1 MVDFYISRKDWNKT
15 INYAK
20 ASVKLHSNA
29 EIGGMMV
36 MLKNEDGDYILKDPV
51 ILKQTVTQSTCT
63 MDQNELALFYS
74 KTYKKHKNNK
84 LKSRVRYVWWHSHA
98 NMNAFWSSTDN
109 KTIMSSPSDDFTV
122 SLVVN
127 VKGEYKLRVQFFE
140 PIELDEDVDL
150 YIMDGKE
157 STIPKAILSE
167 VEEKCVKQAFNT
179 TGNVSYMDRKKLG
192 KVKDMTQT
200 NMWDNV
206 YGYNDMYG
214 TRYYSRKYS
223 TKPDDVDY
231 DHLVKYIDSLNG
243 KYVAGEI
250 KYKQWKK
257 ALTATN
263 KQLEEKKSDYRFTVL
278 ESSALDEVIY
288 YSVPDEYI
296 TTINGY
302 GEKQ

>member
-74 KTYKKHKNNK
+74 KTYRKHKK
-84 LKSRVRYVWWHSHA
+84 KGRVRYVWWHSHA

-140 PIELDEDVDL
+140 PIELEEDVEL

-157 STIPKAILSE
+157 STIPKAIMSE
-167 VEEKCVKQAFNT
+167 VEEKCVKQTYTHA
-179 TGNVSYMDRKKLG
+179 MDRKKLG

-206 YGYNDMYG
+206 YGYGDYG
-214 TRYYSRKYS
+214 YGYSKRKYS
-223 TKPDDVDY
+223 TQPNDVDY
-231 DHLVKYIDSLNG
+231 DTLVKYIDSLNH

-250 KYKQWKK
+250 KYNQWKK
-257 ALTATN
+257 ALIGTN
-263 KQLEEKKSDYRFTVL
+263 KQLEEKKSDFRFSVL
-278 ESSALDEVIY
+278 DSTALDEVIY
-288 YSVPDEYI
+288 YSHADDYI
-296 TTINGY
+296 TTINGFT

>member
-74 KTYKKHKNNK
+74 KTYRKHKK
-84 LKSRVRYVWWHSHA
+84 KGRVRYVWWHSHA

-140 PIELDEDVDL
+140 PIELEEDVEL

-157 STIPKAILSE
+157 STIPKAIMSE
-167 VEEKCVKQAFNT
+167 VEEKCVKQTYTHA
-179 TGNVSYMDRKKLG
+179 MDRKKLG
-192 KVKDMTQT
+192 KVKDMTQV
-200 NMWDNV
+200 NMWDTVYNSGYGD
-206 YGYNDMYG
+206 YGYG
-214 TRYYSRKYS
+214 YSKRKYS
-223 TKPDDVDY
+223 TQPNDVDY
-231 DHLVKYIDSLNG
+231 NTLVKYIDSLNH

-250 KYKQWKK
+250 KYNQWKK
-257 ALTATN
+257 ALIWTN
-263 KQLEEKKSDYRFTVL
+263 KQLEEKQADFRVSVL
-278 ESSALDEVIY
+278 DSTALDEVIY
-288 YSVPDEYI
+288 YSHADDYI
-296 TTINGY
+296 TTINGFT